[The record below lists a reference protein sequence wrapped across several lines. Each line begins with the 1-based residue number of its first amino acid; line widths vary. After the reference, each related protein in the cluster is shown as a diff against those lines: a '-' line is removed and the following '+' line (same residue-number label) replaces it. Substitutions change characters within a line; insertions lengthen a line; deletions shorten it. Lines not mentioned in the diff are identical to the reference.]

1 MKKKKVRQNIIPY
14 ESDKFEIGFEGNNT
28 EGYAHIVGENVYAD
42 NYQIVSN
49 LINDGYLVHATPT
62 EFDEFNPEFIRGGMR
77 AHEGYGFYFTDMQY
91 KPLEYGNI
99 LWVVKKDDFNFLDS
113 STPISIDM
121 FGEKYKIEL
130 HKLNDRLD
138 NVRTNREYD
147 YISSEIERLED
158 EYNKLGGDNFFDYI
172 DIAIEQDNARTI
184 AQLESRI
191 RNSKYTV
198 PKLTELYVSW
208 GYDGYITDRIYTI
221 FNFDKLKKLSKKIDL
236 NNMNNLNEAL
246 NLSSFKVQD
255 KLNPNFWKNEKLDSR
270 VRLKLLDIA
279 DDFTDFLNVDW
290 VKPEDITMT
299 GSLANYNW
307 SKEYSDIDLHI
318 IIDYKKVDDRIEFV
332 REYFKSKKELWNQEH
347 ENLKIFGFPVE
358 LYVQD
363 KNEKHNSSG
372 VYSLEKNEWI
382 EKPQKKEPTKSNLR
396 KAEQN
401 AESWIEKIDKIMNR
415 YYPDATDSEKE
426 NILNKLD
433 STFNDIKNSRRKS
446 FSNGK
451 DEMNKDNLTFK
462 MLRRNGYLDKIHN
475 KKVEIYDDL
484 MSIDENILSNI
495 IKENISKYIINEIS
509 IIDKYN
515 KEKEKNNYINKGI
528 DFDTFEELCNIDPT
542 TKPNKVGKY
551 CNWLIAKYNPN
562 TNFNELKRCLEW
574 FADGVKR
581 NILSRYNIPS
591 DINSFKTYEELIN
604 TMNNLN
610 DNNDDLDISSSE
622 YNNRNKLEGQFEV
635 LGSTSFYDIIVPK
648 TFDAERY
655 FGSNTEWCTVANK
668 NYFLD
673 YMEQGQLYILYPK
686 NGDSEYKMQFHFE
699 SVSFADKYDNVL
711 GDPIDC
717 IKSVIEDKNIYNELI
732 SLCKK
737 VFAKNVKYMKY
748 FSTFEEVLESILIE
762 LENGTNPR
770 NLFDKVDDFREGYAI
785 VCLKGKWN
793 WINTEGELLNP
804 NQWFDYV
811 FNFQEGYAVVEIRGK
826 GWNYINTDGNFLRDD
841 LWFKDAYSF
850 KEGYAVVQLNGKWN
864 WINTEGEFFSPNQW
878 FNGTGIFQNGV
889 ALVKLKNKYNFIK
902 TDGNFICDD
911 IWFDMIWGFQDG
923 IAKVEI
929 ESKGYNFIN
938 TEGKILCPDIWFDR
952 VLSFNNNVG
961 IVELNSKGCNLI
973 NTEGE
978 LLSPNQWFDNI
989 RKTENLYRVF
999 LRDKGFNYINSNGE
1013 YVSDEWFAE
1022 AGLLRRGRTEVKLFN
1037 GEEFRLVIHPHNE
1050 NKVILRKRMDENKK
1064 YNNKILTENINN
1076 RKLYHQTVADINVI
1090 KSIIENGLIPNDNG
1104 EVYGIWFNKKPFYN
1118 DYERFMVS
1126 LPETEENLEKY
1137 DFSKFFDGDLKIARK
1152 QIPFNALTVEN
1163 IPFASINGEFCFYSN
1178 MFNEKFR
1185 NSKFVQK
1192 YENLATYIAEKTKKD
1207 NILIYTDLFEMFVE
1221 SGTSYIFSKYPHIKT
1236 DILLK

>member
-14 ESDKFEIGFEGNNT
+14 ESDKFEIGFEGNNA
-28 EGYAHIVGENVYAD
+28 EGYAHVIGENVYAD
-42 NYQIVSN
+42 TYQIVSN
-49 LINDGYLVHATPT
+49 LINDGYLVHATMT
-62 EFDEFNPEFIRGGMR
+62 EFDEFNPEFIKGGMR

-130 HKLNDRLD
+130 NKLNDRLD
-138 NVRTNREYD
+138 NVRTNKEYD
-147 YISSEIERLED
+147 YISSEIERLEG
-158 EYNKLGGDNFFDYI
+158 EYNKLGGDDFFDYI
-172 DIAIEQDNARTI
+172 DIAINQDNARTI

-198 PKLTELYVSW
+198 PKLIELYVSW
-208 GYDGYITDRIYTI
+208 GYDGYVTDRIYTI

-236 NNMNNLNEAL
+236 NNMNYLNEAL

-347 ENLKIFGFPVE
+347 ENLKIFGYPVE

-484 MSIDENILSNI
+484 MSINENILSNI
-495 IKENISKYIINEIS
+495 IKENISKYILNEIS

-528 DFDTFEELCNIDPT
+528 DFNTFENLCNIDPT
-542 TKPNKVGKY
+542 TKQNKVGKY

-562 TNFNELKRCLEW
+562 TNFNDLKRCLEW

-604 TMNNLN
+604 AMNNLN

-635 LGSTSFYDIIVPK
+635 LGGNSSYDIIAPK

-655 FGSNTEWCTVANK
+655 FGSNTEWCTVAN
-668 NYFLD
+668 NDYFSG
-673 YMEQGQLYILYPK
+673 YMKQGQLYILYPK

-699 SVSFADKYDNVL
+699 SNSFADKYDDVL
-711 GDPIDC
+711 GNPIDC
-717 IKSVIEDKNIYNELI
+717 IKSVIENETISNELI
-732 SLCKK
+732 ALCKK
-737 VFAKNVKYMKY
+737 VFAKNAKYMKH
-748 FSTFEEVLESILIE
+748 FLSFEEILEFIQIE
-762 LENGTNPR
+762 LKNGANPQ
-770 NLFDKVDDFREGYAI
+770 NLFDNMYPFHEGFAGVY
-785 VCLKGKWN
+785 LKG
-793 WINTEGELLNP
+793 
-804 NQWFDYV
+804 
-811 FNFQEGYAVVEIRGK
+811 
-826 GWNYINTDGNFLRDD
+826 
-841 LWFKDAYSF
+841 
-850 KEGYAVVQLNGKWN
+850 
-864 WINTEGEFFSPNQW
+864 
-878 FNGTGIFQNGV
+878 
-889 ALVKLKNKYNFIK
+889 KYNFINIENK
-902 TDGNFICDD
+902 ILRPDL
-911 IWFDMIWGFQDG
+911 WFDNAGSYRDG
-923 IAKVEI
+923 IAMVYIKD
-929 ESKGYNFIN
+929 KGYNFIN
-938 TEGKILCPDIWFDR
+938 TRGGYLCPDIWFDEVGRFSEGIAR
-952 VLSFNNNVG
+952 VY
-961 IVELNSKGCNLI
+961 IE
-973 NTEGE
+973 
-978 LLSPNQWFDNI
+978 
-989 RKTENLYRVF
+989 
-999 LRDKGFNYINSNGE
+999 DKG
-1013 YVSDEWFAE
+1013 
-1022 AGLLRRGRTEVKLFN
+1022 
-1037 GEEFRLVIHPHNE
+1037 
-1050 NKVILRKRMDENKK
+1050 
-1064 YNNKILTENINN
+1064 YN
-1076 RKLYHQTVADINVI
+1076 
-1090 KSIIENGLIPNDNG
+1090 
-1104 EVYGIWFNKKPFYN
+1104 
-1118 DYERFMVS
+1118 
-1126 LPETEENLEKY
+1126 
-1137 DFSKFFDGDLKIARK
+1137 
-1152 QIPFNALTVEN
+1152 
-1163 IPFASINGEFCFYSN
+1163 
-1178 MFNEKFR
+1178 
-1185 NSKFVQK
+1185 
-1192 YENLATYIAEKTKKD
+1192 
-1207 NILIYTDLFEMFVE
+1207 
-1221 SGTSYIFSKYPHIKT
+1221 
-1236 DILLK
+1236 